1 MINLASD
8 IAILTE
14 ADGIRAVLTTSA
26 FQLPGVWNA
35 STLVL
40 ETRTNLTTLG
50 AQFCHA
56 QANFTDVTVSSSS
69 IVIGDWSFRAQA
81 IKSLTIT
88 CSGVTSTSVV
98 SQTRCAAGHVSSN
111 KTFAATVMGLQEG
124 HDNITVFLAPE
135 APFWML
141 PSHGWGNTSKEA
153 TTAPVIISKNVVW
166 RGADPGSYT
175 WLDFQAAGAQIL
187 IRNNATLLLW
197 GLGLNNCDM
206 AAPYTFP
213 ASSMI
218 AFYWNFV
225 RNGTSTVRL
234 TLQNVL
240 HIASPDTYSYLAYW
254 YARYLSPISVIS
266 DSANWISGASNFRL
280 ERFTLALSPNGS
292 NTIVVAVKHYNS
304 WLTRNVTM
312 IPGSLDSKPWP
323 LLPSLQHTGILD
335 WAVDPFTALPSAA
348 TASTLGRLQASLA
361 AAAVQPYVIQTSDLQ
376 IRTCTNSSS
385 SVMTP
390 LAKNSGG
397 RQLLASRPIPFSSPV
412 PGPSC
417 IPPINVLADATMW
430 WQGHPLLNLTADLQ
444 NQASLLKLNTTTH
457 ITIRNLTLMN
467 LAYQNHD
474 SRGEPHPLA
483 SFSAALWAI
492 EGVSDDTSIELDRV
506 TLVVPPVEFRLL
518 HIFATGASSCDCTLP
533 AQTQALLARSLNSA
547 SLTSASN
554 DTLTFAIIHL
564 SRWSG
569 TRVTIT
575 SNDEGLPYEL
585 VLDSPLNTI
594 VSLPAPASNGSNA
607 TLRWAVPLAVLGSL
621 VIAGLGLGLLW
632 RARRKAATSS
642 SPQQPAQDQISCTV
656 HLAKQGLAKPFCRH
670 PGTLDFGRAN
680 AAAHVSLLPHFDDGD
695 PELTAKA
702 EELVMGAPDW
712 HLRHQGATSP
722 PPTVDMSGA
731 LTSEHMMDIDT
742 VLQQVSTTEG
752 ADSASASQLVIS
764 GVLGVGANAVVYEG
778 LWRGIRVAVKCML
791 FQEARSNAKRQALQE
806 AAINSRLAHPNIVNT
821 FTFQLRPVGSTIS
834 PDQTEQQL
842 LESGTMTIAEEQE
855 VAGDWKMY
863 IIQEYCDGG
872 TLKSAVDSG
881 AFKLDGHTP
890 DMLTIVQVALDI
902 ACGLQHIHSNNII
915 HGDLSPANLLL
926 KSEAGR
932 PGCLNAIAKVGDF
945 GLSHEHQEGQTHVS
959 NKRQG
964 TPYYTAPEVLLD
976 GHMTKAADI
985 FSLGVILHELYNGR
999 PAWRW
1004 RPPTLAAP
1012 TARIGAVSPAASQP
1026 GGGSGQTPP
1035 VFHNPANSSG
1045 SVGSSGTK
1053 GGPAGSDQ
1061 ACPMSGTPMS
1071 TQTGSSGAGSGFSLP
1086 AAGPEQGRHLDRSD
1100 MALKAGAGTATSGAF
1115 LDSSGGV
1122 PPASK
1127 VSCTSTEASQCL
1139 LDHQQARATM
1149 KALQRWLLAP
1159 EKMLASCPLPFPS
1172 QCPACAQQAPPLRTT
1187 SFTRRRCINARPLC
1201 QSRLLPAHQAQT
1213 SRRAELTRR
1222 QLCNMQRRDQGISRA
1237 DGTGPRIG

>member
-8 IAILTE
+8 IAIATE
-14 ADGIRAVLTTSA
+14 ADGIRAVLTTA
-26 FQLPGVWNA
+26 AIQLPGVWNF
-35 STLVL
+35 STLIL
-40 ETRTNLTTLG
+40 EPCTDLTTLG
-50 AQFCHA
+50 AQFCKA
-56 QANFTDVTVSSSS
+56 QANFTNVTVSSSS
-69 IVIGDWSFRAQA
+69 IVIGNWSFGAQA

-88 CSGVTSTSVV
+88 CSGVTPTTPSSSVV

-111 KTFAATVMGLQEG
+111 TTFAATVMGLQEG

-166 RGADPGSYT
+166 KGADPGSYT

-206 AAPYTFP
+206 AASYTFP

-218 AFYWNFV
+218 AFYWNFEWHLHSAADAAECPAHCLTRHILLPCLLV
-225 RNGTSTVRL
+225 RSWLVHC
-234 TLQNVL
+234 L
-240 HIASPDTYSYLAYW
+240 HIACTRPMLGRHPPATCTTEGTSMAHVLWLGTAQSHVSPCTACCR

-312 IPGSLDSKPWP
+312 IPGSSDSKPWP

-361 AAAVQPYVIQTSDLQ
+361 AAAVQPYVIQTCDLQ

-385 SVMTP
+385 SIMNP
-390 LAKNSGG
+390 LATNSGG
-397 RQLLASRPIPFSSPV
+397 RQLLASRPIPFSSPA

-417 IPPINVLADATMW
+417 IPPITVLADATMW

-492 EGVSDDTSIELDRV
+492 EGASDDSSIELDRV
-506 TLVVPPVEFRLL
+506 TLVVPPVEFHLL

-594 VSLPAPASNGSNA
+594 VSLPAPASKGSNA

-642 SPQQPAQDQISCTV
+642 SPQQRAQDQISCTV

-670 PGTLDFGRAN
+670 PGTLDLGRAN

-712 HLRHQGATSP
+712 HLRHQGAASP

-731 LTSEHMMDIDT
+731 LTSEHTMGIDT
-742 VLQQVSTTEG
+742 VLQQVSTVKG
-752 ADSASASQLVIS
+752 ADPASASQLVIS

-872 TLKSAVDSG
+872 TLRSAVDSG

-1004 RPPTLAAP
+1004 RRPTLAAP
-1012 TARIGAVSPAASQP
+1012 IARIGAVSPAASQP
-1026 GGGSGQTPP
+1026 GSGSGQTPP
-1035 VFHNPANSSG
+1035 VSHNPANSSG
-1045 SVGSSGTK
+1045 SVGSSGIK
-1053 GGPAGSDQ
+1053 GGPAGSGQ
-1061 ACPMSGTPMS
+1061 ACPMSGTQMS
-1071 TQTGSSGAGSGFSLP
+1071 TQTGSSDAGSGFPLP
-1086 AAGPEQGRHLDRSD
+1086 ASGPEQSRHLDRSD
-1100 MALKAGAGTATSGAF
+1100 MALKAGAGAASSGAF

-1122 PPASK
+1122 PPASN
-1127 VSCTSTEASQCL
+1127 VSCTSAEASQSL

-1149 KALQRWLLAP
+1149 KALQQWLMAP

-1172 QCPACAQQAPPLRTT
+1172 QCPA
-1187 SFTRRRCINARPLC
+1187 
-1201 QSRLLPAHQAQT
+1201 
-1213 SRRAELTRR
+1213 
-1222 QLCNMQRRDQGISRA
+1222 
-1237 DGTGPRIG
+1237 